1 MIKNKKRISLSDP
14 HVTQP
19 YVDVDAW
26 DQLTDKR
33 VDSDKSSCEQS
44 TSDIPE
50 NPPNKIAGLDNAG
63 SDMATATGVEHM
75 SEKQGASKDDSSEQ
89 SAVLSADRVVVDQLE
104 LVDREDKSF
113 HVIRP
118 GRIEISQLGRA
129 KQNQ

>member
-1 MIKNKKRISLSDP
+1 
-14 HVTQP
+14 
-19 YVDVDAW
+19 
-26 DQLTDKR
+26 
-33 VDSDKSSCEQS
+33 
-44 TSDIPE
+44 
-50 NPPNKIAGLDNAG
+50 
-63 SDMATATGVEHM
+63 MATATGVEHM
-75 SEKQGASKDDSSEQ
+75 SLKQGASKDDSSEQ